1 MPGILN
7 TPFSV
12 VFLEKRDRKLS
23 KTMNAQPL
31 MYMIERE
38 PTEHKENNEDN
49 EESKEAY
56 RLKHM

>member
-12 VFLEKRDRKLS
+12 VLLEKRDRKLS

-38 PTEHKENNEDN
+38 PTEHKENNK
-49 EESKEAY
+49 ESKEAF